1 MGRPGEG
8 VDKLLRIPRDEAPNA
23 AWGGAGMGLEVFQVE
38 AKAKRDEQREGGGGR
53 LSRRKE

>member
-1 MGRPGEG
+1 M
-8 VDKLLRIPRDEAPNA
+8 DKLLRIPRDEAPNA